1 MIWQLQ
7 EQFREPHVINF
18 YFYPSE
24 MFSGEAGGFGSRLRI
39 PVALGP

>member
-7 EQFREPHVINF
+7 EQFHVINF